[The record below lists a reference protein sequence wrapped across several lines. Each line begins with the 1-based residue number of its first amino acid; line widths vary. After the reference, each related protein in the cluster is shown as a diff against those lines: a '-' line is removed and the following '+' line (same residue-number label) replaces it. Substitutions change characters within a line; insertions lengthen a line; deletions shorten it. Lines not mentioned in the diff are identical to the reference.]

1 MTKDFKV
8 RTNIFSFF
16 HTISLYKLLLISMFK
31 SFLVALCMAIFL
43 SSCSSVYMPNVP
55 NTPMLSRQGELS
67 AGAHTSLKG
76 NASIN
81 GAYAVSDHVGLIIS
95 GSVMNNSRRAKDFN
109 HRLIE
114 IGGGYFTT
122 FGDQNNRI
130 LEIYAGVG
138 KGSSD
143 ITYRDYKHDELVST
157 TLQKVAYRKSFLQV
171 NYSSKKSG
179 TLKLFGAKFP
189 LSYGTALRISQI
201 KMDRFFI
208 NNVVQPK
215 EDNVF
220 FEPIFF
226 TRMALNDVLQLQYTT
241 SSNIGLKNRDY
252 LTAGNS
258 IFTIGLI
265 FNVGGKQH

>member
-1 MTKDFKV
+1 
-8 RTNIFSFF
+8 
-16 HTISLYKLLLISMFK
+16 MFK
-31 SFLVALCMAIFL
+31 SVLFFFCIVFLF
-43 SSCSSVYMPNVP
+43 SGCSSVYMPNVP
-55 NTPMLSRQGELS
+55 NTPMLSKQGEFS
-67 AGAHTSLKG
+67 GGAHTSLKG
-76 NASIN
+76 NASVN
-81 GAYAVSDHVGLIIS
+81 GAYAVSDHVGLLIS
-95 GSVMNNSRRAKDFN
+95 GSTMNSSRRAKDFS

-122 FGDQNNRI
+122 FGNENTRI

-143 ITYRDYKHDELVST
+143 ITYRTYNHDVLQSSEV
-157 TLQKVAYRKSFLQV
+157 QKVAYRKSFLQV

-179 TLKLFGAKFP
+179 LLKLFGAKFP
-189 LSYGTALRISQI
+189 LSYGTALRISQVS
-201 KMDRFFI
+201 MDRFFI
-208 NNVVQPK
+208 NGVVQPK

-226 TRMALNDVLQLQYTT
+226 TRMALNNTLQLQYTT

-265 FNVGGKQH
+265 FNVGGKNQ

>member
-1 MTKDFKV
+1 M
-8 RTNIFSFF
+8 
-16 HTISLYKLLLISMFK
+16 LK
-31 SFLVALCMAIFL
+31 SFLLFVFAATFLC
-43 SSCSSVYMPNVP
+43 SCSSVYMPNVP
-55 NTPMLSRQGELS
+55 NTPMLSKQGEFS
-67 AGAHTSLKG
+67 GGAHTSLKG
-76 NASIN
+76 NASVN
-81 GAYAVSDHVGLIIS
+81 GAYAVSNHVGILFS
-95 GSVMNNSRRAKDFN
+95 GSVMNNSRKSKDFK
-109 HRLIE
+109 HKLIE
-114 IGGGYFTT
+114 VGGGYFTA
-122 FGDQNNRI
+122 FGDENKRI

-143 ITYRDYKHDELVST
+143 ITYREYSHDILQST
-157 TLQKVAYRKSFLQV
+157 QLQEVAYRKSFLQV

-179 TLKLFGAKFP
+179 SIKLFGTKFP

-201 KMDRFFI
+201 TMDRFFI
-208 NNVVQPK
+208 NGQVQPK

-226 TRMALNDVLQLQYTT
+226 TKMALNNVLQLQYTT

-265 FNVGGKQH
+265 FNVGGKNQ

>member
-1 MTKDFKV
+1 
-8 RTNIFSFF
+8 
-16 HTISLYKLLLISMFK
+16 MFK
-31 SFLVALCMAIFL
+31 SFLLVSCFVFFM
-43 SSCSSVYMPNVP
+43 SGCSSVYMPNVP
-55 NTPMLSRQGELS
+55 NTPMLTKQGEFS
-67 AGAHTSLKG
+67 GGAHTSLKG
-76 NASIN
+76 NASVN
-81 GAYAVSDHVGLIIS
+81 GAYAVSDHVGLLIS
-95 GSVMNNSRRAKDFN
+95 GSTMNYSRRSKDFN

-122 FGDQNNRI
+122 FGDENKRI

-143 ITYRDYKHDELVST
+143 ITYREYSNDVLKNSEV
-157 TLQKVAYRKSFLQV
+157 QKVAYRKSFLQV

-179 TLKLFGAKFP
+179 TLKLFGTKFP

-201 KMDRFFI
+201 TMDRFFI
-208 NNVVQPK
+208 NGSVQPK

-226 TRMALNDVLQLQYTT
+226 TRMALNNFLQLQYTT
-241 SSNIGLKNRDY
+241 SSNIGLKSRDY

-265 FNVGGKQH
+265 FNVGGKNQ